1 MTPPPQP
8 LPPPPPH
15 RPPVT
20 KQFCTG
26 ALVRFV
32 KNWRLKATQTRPW
45 ALAFVPGSQCQWHHQ
60 EDRHVWQKYQVR
72 QKPTFY
78 SMYSFSS
85 KERTHTLN
93 IAFRHLPPKE
103 GCRKPVLG
111 VWREPTH
118 WRNSIWRKITTKGP
132 ISFFAGINTNRTKSS
147 HLKKNNKQQ
156 QKATPHF
163 FAGMNTNGTRSS
175 HLKKNNNQKPHP
187 IFLLV

>member
-1 MTPPPQP
+1 MTPPH
-8 LPPPPPH
+8 PPPPH
-15 RPPVT
+15 TAP
-20 KQFCTG
+20 QWQSSF
-26 ALVRFV
+26 ALELSSALL

-156 QKATPHF
+156 KATPHF